1 MALTMRPAGL
11 SSGIDQDCADYIE
24 AHSLNTTV
32 TIRLLPDHEPDVDS
46 FADESAGAVENDRRF
61 AGREPGGETH
71 ELVGVARNDI
81 AADVDRGDTLDHRHV
96 HLGGLGRRGYEG

>member
-11 SSGIDQDCADYIE
+11 SSGNRPGLRGLHRGALVEHNGD
-24 AHSLNTTV
+24 HSF
-32 TIRLLPDHEPDVDS
+32 LPDHEPDVDS

-81 AADVDRGDTLDHRHV
+81 AADGDRGDTLDHRHV